1 LTRLPFEDES
11 FDIIFASQVFG
22 HLQPTENAIK
32 ALRECRR
39 VIKPDGILAI
49 RDAAKMTWYPFTE
62 ELDRVFTQRL
72 WRGVGAENFG
82 GFYIRAWLREAGFE
96 VENEAKVKIAGG
108 SEVFASREKCQ
119 WRCDTL
125 VSRLANGEPFRDSW
139 LKVGITEEECDET
152 VEWLKKWAA
161 SDDAFY
167 GMLQTETLA
176 WK

>member
-1 LTRLPFEDES
+1 
-11 FDIIFASQVFG
+11 
-22 HLQPTENAIK
+22 
-32 ALRECRR
+32 
-39 VIKPDGILAI
+39 
-49 RDAAKMTWYPFTE
+49 
-62 ELDRVFTQRL
+62 
-72 WRGVGAENFG
+72 
-82 GFYIRAWLREAGFE
+82 
-96 VENEAKVKIAGG
+96 
-108 SEVFASREKCQ
+108 
-119 WRCDTL
+119 